1 MKFRGFNLGKQREF
15 LDVSWE
21 VNFNWIKDFRRS
33 RYGKRYYRVD
43 EMS

>member
-1 MKFRGFNLGKQREF
+1 MKSRGPNSGKQREF
-15 LDVSWE
+15 SDVSWE
-21 VNFNWIKDFRRS
+21 ANLNWIKDSRRS